1 MADNEEEVVENNNK
15 NNNKNDKQP
24 FTLDSVLSQIEG
36 EQTKKAKDQLKGKL
50 GDLIS
55 KRKEALKAV
64 KVLDKQIEE
73 EWAKFQEGLA

>member
-1 MADNEEEVVENNNK
+1 MADNEEEIVENNNNK
-15 NNNKNDKQP
+15 NKNDKQP

-73 EWAKFQEGLA
+73 EWVKFQEGLA

>member
-1 MADNEEEVVENNNK
+1 MADNEEKIVENNNNK
-15 NNNKNDKQP
+15 NKNDKQP

-73 EWAKFQEGLA
+73 EWVKFQEGLA

>member
-15 NNNKNDKQP
+15 NKNDKQP

-73 EWAKFQEGLA
+73 EWAKFQEGLV

>member
-1 MADNEEEVVENNNK
+1 MADNEEEIVANNNNK
-15 NNNKNDKQP
+15 NKNDKQP